1 MLVSR
6 WLLVALCACGS
17 STASDKPAPS
27 DRDFASPQGIALPG
41 DPNGALWDAT
51 SRTLYLTDD
60 SRDVIL
66 RWRERDIE
74 PIATLPP
81 ASGLSGIA
89 QLADGRF
96 VVTAFGFGTNGG
108 IYVVDGGTATPVPN
122 LDPTRRRSGITVSP
136 DGTIF
141 VAYFIA
147 HPGGVKRGG
156 IARVDLEHGE
166 ADVVLASDLIKPVGI
181 VATDATIFV
190 TDQHAPALLAYS
202 RDGAE
207 KHVVTKDIPS
217 PDLLTRMPDGSLVT
231 GSRDGAIYQVDPKT
245 HAVTQLAKGYDAV
258 RGTAYDETNH
268 RLFVV
273 EHGRRRLH
281 ILDLER
287 AR

>member
-1 MLVSR
+1 MHVLKGLV
-6 WLLVALCACGS
+6 LALCACGS
-17 STASDKPAPS
+17 STASDKPVPANDPS
-27 DRDFASPQGIALPG
+27 AFTEAQGIELPG

-51 SRTLYLTDD
+51 SRTLYITDD
-60 SRDVIL
+60 NNDTIL
-66 RWRERDIE
+66 RWREREIE
-74 PIATLPP
+74 PIAKLPP
-81 ASGLSGIA
+81 SSGLSGIA

-108 IYVVDGGTATPVPN
+108 IYVVDGEKATPVPN
-122 LDPTRRRSGITVSP
+122 LDPSRRRSGVTVSP

-147 HPGGVKRGG
+147 QPGGVKRGG
-156 IARVDLEHGE
+156 IARVDLAHGE

-181 VATDATIFV
+181 VATDATIYV

-207 KHVVTKDIPS
+207 KQIVTKEITA
-217 PDLLTRMPDGSLVT
+217 PDLLTRLPDGALVT
-231 GSRDGAIYQVDPKT
+231 GSRDGKIYRIDPKT
-245 HAVTQLAKGYDAV
+245 KTVTELGHGYDAI

-268 RLFVV
+268 RLFVI

-281 ILDLER
+281 ILDVK
-287 AR
+287 